1 MSEKKQQTKNV
12 PELRFPE
19 FSGKWEERKLGEV
32 YQVKM
37 GQSPASIN
45 YTDNNEDTVL
55 IQGNADL
62 KGGKISPRIF
72 TKEVTKVADKN
83 DILLTVRAP
92 VGKLAIAQYKVCI
105 GRGVCS
111 INGNRFL
118 YNYLQKFQN
127 QNKWMK
133 FSQGSTF
140 EAISGKDIRNIL
152 IAIPNKDEQQKIGDF
167 FSKLDRQIELEEK
180 KLALLEEQKKGYM
193 QKIFSQELRF
203 KNENGNEYPEWE
215 EKRLG
220 EIAKK
225 ITEKNN
231 DIINRNVLT
240 NSAELGVIK
249 QTDYFDKDIA
259 NINNL
264 SGYYVIRKNNFV
276 YNPRISKHAPFG
288 PINRNKLGEIGVIS
302 PLYFAFEVNGVDY
315 CFMEYYFKSD
325 KWHRFMYENGDS
337 GARSDRFS
345 IKNSDFMNMTLYIP
359 DIREQRSIG
368 ALFEKLTKLINKQ
381 QNKVS
386 TLMQLK
392 RALLRKIF
400 V

>member
-1 MSEKKQQTKNV
+1 MSKKKEHKPNV

-19 FSGKWEERKLGEV
+19 FSGDWKEKKLGEV

-45 YTDNNEDTVL
+45 YTVNNEDTVL
-55 IQGNADL
+55 VQGNADL

-72 TKEVTKVADKN
+72 TKEVTKVADMN

-118 YNYLQKFQN
+118 YNYLQNFQN

-133 FSQGSTF
+133 FTQGSTF

-152 IAIPNKDEQQKIGDF
+152 VAIPNKGEQQKIGDF

-203 KNENGNEYPEWE
+203 KDENGNEYPEWGVITV
-215 EKRLG
+215 G
-220 EIAKK
+220 EIANIGTGNKDTKDAEPKGKYNFYVRSPK
-225 ITEKNN
+225 IEK
-231 DIINRNVLT
+231 INSYSFEGEAVLT
-240 NSAELGVIK
+240 VGDGVGVGRVFHYVNGK
-249 QTDYFDKDIA
+249 FDYHQRVYKISNFNNYYAKFFYYYFSFNFKKEAQKYNAKTSVDSVRRDMISKMKVPLC
-259 NINNL
+259 NL
-264 SGYYVIRKNNFV
+264 SEQKTIGLFLDNLDSL
-276 YNPRISKHAPFG
+276 ISKQH
-288 PINRNKLGEIGVIS
+288 NKKKLLID
-302 PLYFAFEVNGVDY
+302 YKNAFL
-315 CFMEYYFKSD
+315 S
-325 KWHRFMYENGDS
+325 
-337 GARSDRFS
+337 
-345 IKNSDFMNMTLYIP
+345 
-359 DIREQRSIG
+359 
-368 ALFEKLTKLINKQ
+368 
-381 QNKVS
+381 
-386 TLMQLK
+386 LMF
-392 RALLRKIF
+392 I
-400 V
+400 